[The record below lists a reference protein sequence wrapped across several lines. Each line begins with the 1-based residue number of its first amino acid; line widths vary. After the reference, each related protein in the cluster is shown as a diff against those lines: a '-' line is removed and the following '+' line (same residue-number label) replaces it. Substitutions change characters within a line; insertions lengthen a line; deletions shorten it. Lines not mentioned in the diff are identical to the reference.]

1 MEKNC
6 SLGLHFSSADG
17 LHCDLCGNVIVGE
30 HIQMGSSETGR
41 TMMVMMGGEPV
52 AVSLADF
59 MRLVDNQNLI
69 QKRQEFVRLTMSQD
83 FRHLEDKIMAFIG
96 GKITGKKPTIVYA
109 DDLYEP
115 KVSQDGEPEAVPN
128 KPNIKTNKRS
138 KGKGHPLPF
147 YLGSKRRY

>member
-6 SLGLHFSSADG
+6 TLGLHFSSADG

-41 TMMVMMGGEPV
+41 TMMVMMDGEAL

-59 MRLVDNQNLI
+59 MRLVDNQNLT
-69 QKRQEFVRLTMSQD
+69 QKREEFVRLAMSQD
-83 FRHLEDKIMAFIG
+83 FQHLEDKIMAFVG
-96 GKITGKKPTIVYA
+96 GSIRGIKATIAYV
-109 DDLYEP
+109 DDLYAP
-115 KVSQDGEPEAVPN
+115 KVNRDDEPDAVPN